1 MDRTLCLSL
10 SFSLMLLSH
19 PSSPPLPAPP
29 LPLPLPRAYTLKVVQ
44 QAHND
49 WARLWMG
56 VTEKGKFVV

>member
-19 PSSPPLPAPP
+19 PSSPP

>member
-1 MDRTLCLSL
+1 M
-10 SFSLMLLSH
+10 FFSH
-19 PSSPPLPAPP
+19 PTSPALPAPPLP

-56 VTEKGKFVV
+56 VTDKGKFVV